1 MDYTIPVEKFIE
13 KLKERL
19 KLRGF
24 TFQTNKSYCY
34 HTKDFLK
41 FLNKNR
47 LNLNNEGVKS
57 YLLSL
62 NLSNNSI
69 RLKIMAIRF
78 FFLEVL
84 REKLNYSEVPTPKK
98 IKKLP
103 KVLSKEEIKILIS
116 STENLKHKLV
126 IKLLYSS
133 GLRLQE
139 IINLKRKEI
148 DFDRKIIF
156 VNSGKGRKDRITL
169 LSEELKIDLLRYFGS
184 YKFHTDYLFE
194 GRFGKYSKKSV
205 QKILEK
211 SSKKLNKKVTP
222 HMLRHSFATHL
233 LESGTDLRY
242 IQNLLGHSDLKTT
255 EIYTHVS
262 NKNLENIKSPLDNL
276 DCL

>member
-1 MDYTIPVEKFIE
+1 MDYTIPIEKFIE
-13 KLKERL
+13 YLEERL

-24 TFQTNKSYCY
+24 TFQTKKSYCY

-103 KVLSKEEIKILIS
+103 KVLSKEEIKILIN

-148 DFDRKIIF
+148 DF
-156 VNSGKGRKDRITL
+156 
-169 LSEELKIDLLRYFGS
+169 
-184 YKFHTDYLFE
+184 
-194 GRFGKYSKKSV
+194 
-205 QKILEK
+205 
-211 SSKKLNKKVTP
+211 
-222 HMLRHSFATHL
+222 
-233 LESGTDLRY
+233 
-242 IQNLLGHSDLKTT
+242 
-255 EIYTHVS
+255 
-262 NKNLENIKSPLDNL
+262 
-276 DCL
+276 